1 MPLNRLLP
9 LLLLLLAACPATTPA
24 DDDDDDSAAD
34 DDDSTPYVQPG
45 PFEDMEREERIEFMR
60 HVVVPT
66 MQPLL
71 AQIDPEKYN
80 EVDFGCDDC
89 HGEDYIDADYE
100 MPNGIVE
107 LSVSNFP
114 HSQNA
119 DPELREYGELMEDEF
134 LPTMAGLLGRE
145 LWTQQTPDGM
155 SCSACHPIVN

>member
-1 MPLNRLLP
+1 MNLNRLLS
-9 LLLLLLAACPATTPA
+9 LLLGLFLLVPLTGCP
-24 DDDDDDSAAD
+24 DDTGDDDDSAAD

-119 DPELREYGELMEDEF
+119 DPELRE
-134 LPTMAGLLGRE
+134 
-145 LWTQQTPDGM
+145 
-155 SCSACHPIVN
+155 

>member
-9 LLLLLLAACPATTPA
+9 LLLLLAACPATTPA

-71 AQIDPEKYN
+71 AAIDPEKYN
-80 EVDFGCDDC
+80 EVDFGCADC
-89 HGEDYIDADYE
+89 HGEGYIDADYE
-100 MPNGIVE
+100 MPNGIAE
-107 LSVSNFP
+107 LRVPDFP
-114 HSQNA
+114 YSQHT
-119 DPELREYGELMEDEF
+119 DPELAEYGVMMEDEL
-134 LPTMAGLLGRE
+134 LPVMADLLGRD
-145 LWTQQTPDGM
+145 LWSPQTPGGM
-155 SCSACHPIVN
+155 RCGACHPIVN